1 MTHYVA
7 LLRGINLGGKRMKME
22 NLRQVFGKLGLTEVS
37 TLLASG
43 NVLFESAQKD
53 AGALRDDIEE
63 AIEAGFGFRAR
74 VILRSAR
81 EIEELVAAEPFAG
94 VEGSK
99 DARLHISF
107 LAEAASGGPEIPYR
121 SPDGVY
127 QIVKAG
133 PGYLAGV
140 VFPSPGSGTPDYM
153 DFLTKQYGEDV
164 TTRTWNTV
172 LKIHARMQQ
181 DE

>member
-1 MTHYVA
+1 MGEYVA

-22 NLRQVFGKLGLTEVS
+22 ELRQVFGDLGFSKVS

-43 NVLFESAQKD
+43 NVVFESEQKD
-53 AGALRDDIEE
+53 PDQMRERIEA
-63 AIEAGFGFRAR
+63 AIEASFGFSSR
-74 VILRSAR
+74 VIVRSAR
-81 EIEELVAAEPFAG
+81 EIAELVAAKPFAG
-94 VEGSK
+94 VEGGK

-107 LAEAASGGPEIPYR
+107 LAEAASGGPKIPYR

-153 DFLTKQYGEDV
+153 DFLSRQYGDDV

-172 LKIHARMQQ
+172 LKIHAHMQQ